1 MIIAIASAG
10 VNLSSE
16 VAERFGR
23 AEYFIIYNTETKE
36 FKAIKNTSKDDVSG
50 AGQKAIKT
58 LYNNNVKEAIVP
70 EFGPKAKVAAKEFEI
85 KGYLYG
91 EYKTV
96 EAAIKAY
103 ESGLLEEEKLDDK
116 PGLRMV

>member
-10 VNLSSE
+10 TKLTSE

-36 FKAIKNTSKDDVSG
+36 FKAIENTSKDDVSG
-50 AGQKAIKT
+50 AGQKAIKK
-58 LYNNNVKEAIVP
+58 LYDNEVKEAIVP
-70 EFGPKAKVAAKEFEI
+70 EFGPKAKVAAKEFGI

-91 EYKTV
+91 EYKIV
-96 EAAIKAY
+96 EKAIKAY
-103 ESGLLEEEKLDDK
+103 EEGFLQEEKLEEK